1 MNKNIKE
8 LVSNPFF
15 CPFNIDSYNYLYS
28 CKEGKILLYKLY
40 LLYDEI
46 SYSFSSPGNSFQRN
60 IIYELNRPFNYGSP
74 LDGSLFSTI
83 SKNIILLERYNSIFE
98 GLYNLLSKHKFRQLD
113 EIKLEKLKSAVDIT
127 ITSDW
132 LTIDGLSRTLDTF
145 ENIKDELRERIKLE
159 TKRD

>member
-1 MNKNIKE
+1 MNINIKE

-15 CPFNIDSYNYLYS
+15 CPFNIDSYNYLYG

-60 IIYELNRPFNYGSP
+60 VIYELNRPFNYGSP
-74 LDGSLFSTI
+74 VDGCLFNSINNNT
-83 SKNIILLERYNSIFE
+83 ILLERYNSIFE
-98 GLYNLLSKHKFRQLD
+98 GLYNLLNNHQFRQLD
-113 EIKLEKLKSAVDIT
+113 HSILEKISSEYAIT

-132 LTIDGLSRTLDTF
+132 LTIEGLSKTLDTF
-145 ENIKDELRERIKLE
+145 ENIQDDLRDRIKLE
-159 TKRD
+159 TKRV